1 MPVWPAT
8 LPQAPLLG
16 HTEAAPDLVLRT
28 GMDAGPAK
36 VRRRFTAGVR
46 EIAFPMLL
54 DEAQVTAL
62 DEFYVTALAGGALR
76 FDHALPRTGAVV
88 QYRFI
93 APPEYELIAP
103 MRWRA
108 TLKLE
113 VLP

>member
-1 MPVWPAT
+1 MPAWPAS

-16 HTEAAPDLVLRT
+16 HSEAAPDVLLRT
-28 GMDAGPAK
+28 NMDAGPAK

-46 EIAFPMLL
+46 AVIVPLLL
-54 DEAQVTAL
+54 DDAQVTTL
-62 DEFYVTALAGGALR
+62 DEFFTTTLAGGALR
-76 FDHALPRTGAVV
+76 FDHVLPRTGAVV
-88 QYRFI
+88 QYRFT

-103 MRWRA
+103 SKWRA